1 MAQSRSRFYGHERLA
16 RCTSSRHPGL
26 VLPLSPG
33 FAKITSDAMYCDCDW
48 WLACVSRCDW
58 DEHFFVSYAASV
70 VRVRSH
76 VISMPTVCSSLW
88 HESTRDVVSSGA
100 IKHLKGILRSLYP
113 LIRVIVRLLWTIAED
128 WLFSRTR
135 KAVVPEQVDQIY
147 SQNSTKSIGWF
158 VSYCDVRDEILG
170 SSRDERKRKHLHKTV
185 FINQERKFEI
195 LQAIGYVLVVQSRM
209 FNLMN
214 LWIINSKEMSRF
226 AKGFQKELFL

>member
-16 RCTSSRHPGL
+16 RYTSSGHPGL

-58 DEHFFVSYAASV
+58 DEHFFVRYSVSV
-70 VRVRSH
+70 VRVRNH

-113 LIRVIVRLLWTIAED
+113 LIRVIVRLLWTITED
-128 WLFSRTR
+128 WFFSWTR
-135 KAVVPEQVDQIY
+135 KAVAPEQMDQIY
-147 SQNSTKSIGWF
+147 SQNSTKSIGQRWNSWIVARRTKAKAF
-158 VSYCDVRDEILG
+158 VQ
-170 SSRDERKRKHLHKTV
+170 
-185 FINQERKFEI
+185 N
-195 LQAIGYVLVVQSRM
+195 
-209 FNLMN
+209 
-214 LWIINSKEMSRF
+214 
-226 AKGFQKELFL
+226 GFH